1 MKENRKSNA
10 ISRRGLLGAAGVMA
24 AAPVVGRASTIV
36 RPKEKFDAVY
46 DVIVVGSGFA
56 ALASAL
62 RAREEGASVLL
73 IEKMPAFGGNSAIN
87 GGAFAVAGSPL
98 QEKEGIK
105 DSPDLM
111 LQDMIKSGRGLSHV
125 HLLKMI
131 VEGTRPA
138 FDWVVKYGVQFKPFV
153 QHFGGHSVP
162 RIMQTAESTGGG
174 ITRRRAR
181 NRVWCSISAV

>member
-62 RAREEGASVLL
+62 RP
-73 IEKMPAFGGNSAIN
+73 EK
-87 GGAFAVAGSPL
+87 
-98 QEKEGIK
+98 
-105 DSPDLM
+105 
-111 LQDMIKSGRGLSHV
+111 
-125 HLLKMI
+125 
-131 VEGTRPA
+131 
-138 FDWVVKYGVQFKPFV
+138 
-153 QHFGGHSVP
+153 
-162 RIMQTAESTGGG
+162 
-174 ITRRRAR
+174 RAQ
-181 NRVWCSISAV
+181 VFC